1 MEDTESYKLQLL
13 ETQQLLAKALKELE
27 EEKLAKT
34 EPIAIIGIAMR
45 LPGKIKNAKD
55 FWNVLVKGIDCI
67 EEVPANRWDKDAL
80 YDADP
85 NTPGKLYIKEGGFIE
100 DIEYL
105 DGSFFNITPIELES
119 TDPQQRIL
127 LEVTHESFENAG
139 IDTNTLIGSD
149 TGVFIGID
157 NVDYESKQL
166 RSKDYKLINGYC
178 YTSTGPTGASG
189 RISYTM
195 GLRGPCMTI
204 DTACS
209 SALTCTHQ
217 AIHALRNKD
226 CKIALVGGA
235 SIITEPDQSLSF
247 CRLGAQSPEARCK
260 SFDDDANG
268 YIRSEGVCTMVLKKL
283 SDAQKDGDN
292 ILAIIKGS
300 AINQD
305 GKSKRL
311 TAPSTVAQGMLH
323 TAAVKNAQLQPT
335 DIDYIETHGTGT
347 KVGDPAEVRGILF
360 GYQQYRTKENP
371 IVISSNKS
379 NLGHMECNSGMA
391 SVFKIILALQHNTI
405 PKVVHLKK
413 PNTLIDWENIPIKL
427 AVDNIPW
434 NKKNNKPRYAGAS
447 SFGATGSN
455 AHVIISDAPENFLAP
470 TKSPLRK
477 DIFVLPISAKS
488 EQALKDNAK
497 KYAIF
502 IQNSNHSVEDICAM
516 AALRRAHFNLREV
529 FIATTKEDL
538 FEQLNDFSSQE
549 IIEDK
554 QRFQPTDK
562 IKTIFVFPGQGA
574 QWISM
579 GKNLYNTELVF
590 KSALD
595 ECNHVFK
602 NFVDYDI
609 VEEINKPENN
619 SRLNEIDVVQPIIV
633 AIEIAL
639 ANLWMSKGVMPDI
652 VIGHSLGE
660 IAAAYVAGNI
670 TLLEAA
676 KIICTRSK
684 LMKQLS
690 GKGAM
695 GATDLTFV
703 EATEKLK
710 NYENKLSVAVLNSTN
725 STVIAGES
733 AALDEL
739 FVELEKEGKFNRK
752 VKVDVA
758 SHSYQMDEIKED
770 LRNTLE
776 NITPKN
782 STIQFYSTAKNQ
794 LINGEQLDANY
805 WTENLRNPVQFMQ
818 AIQTTIADNEL
829 GYAFVEMSSHPIL
842 IHAINQNAEEANATA
857 TAVTSFQRDKN
868 EVIEFYKNIGELY
881 SAGFPFDWKMV
892 YPNIGEF
899 VELPNYAWQ
908 KERYWF
914 DTKPD
919 LSLLGAA
926 ATTNKKD
933 IQQSLYQI
941 NWNKID
947 LKAATA
953 NKNILIIKDTYNHYV
968 EVENALKQKGC
979 TVTSIDFT
987 DSLEGIK
994 TDLVIQMRSFY
1005 TESTFSFYLDCGVLS
1020 LQKLIKYFNETN
1032 QHPKIC
1038 VVTNGSFII
1047 EDDKQANLSA
1057 SLITGVLRT
1066 LENEHEEINFLQ
1078 IDISN
1083 EIKQEE
1089 IQQIATVIFAENKY
1103 KEIAIRN
1110 KQVYTNQI
1118 QSAKSIVTTKKI
1130 TNEKTYL
1137 VVGGTNGLGLET
1149 VKWLIENT
1157 AKNIVV
1163 LSRSGAKNDT
1173 QVLFEN
1179 YIKNGISIQDIK
1191 VDITDKVGLKTI
1203 FQSLQNVGGIFYAAG
1218 ILDDSSFENLSRAQF
1233 ENVINTKAV
1242 GAWNIHELTKDI
1254 NLEFFVMY
1262 SSAAG
1267 IVGSAGQANYN
1278 AANTFLD
1285 TLAHYR
1291 QAYNLAA
1298 TSVDFGTIAEVGLAS
1313 RQENRGDR
1321 LAEQGVTAIQPNEL
1335 FAYFDKLFLSNEAQV
1350 IALDI
1355 DFNKWAKF
1363 NHAILKNNFYNN
1375 VVSQS
1380 VIVETQDSSN
1390 NMDSFTSL
1398 EASIKHIKSQIKQ
1411 HISTATKLNVAKI
1424 KEDETFKSLGV
1435 DSLHALQLKN
1445 KIQDDFKLQLNVAV
1459 VWQYPTVNK
1468 FADFIAKELKL
1479 EEKFSE
1485 KSEERIVEN
1494 TTIKNDAETEV
1505 KSLSLEELMK
1515 ELSSKVD

>member
-1 MEDTESYKLQLL
+1 MEDTESYKQQLL
-13 ETQQLLAKALKELE
+13 ETQQLLAKTIKELE
-27 EEKLAKT
+27 EEKSAKT
-34 EPIAIIGIAMR
+34 EPIAIIGMAMR

-55 FWNVLVKGIDCI
+55 FWNVLVNGIDCI

-105 DGSFFNITPIELES
+105 DGSFFNISPIELES
-119 TDPQQRIL
+119 TDPQQRVL
-127 LEVTHESFENAG
+127 LEVSHEAFENAG
-139 IDTNTLIGSD
+139 IDVNGLIGSD

-209 SALTCTHQ
+209 SALTCTHVAAQ
-217 AIHALRNKD
+217 SLRNKD

-268 YIRSEGVCTMVLKKL
+268 YIRSEGVCTMVLKLL
-283 SDAQKDGDN
+283 SEAQKDGDN
-292 ILAIIKGS
+292 ILAIIKGT
-300 AINQD
+300 AVNQD
-305 GKSKRL
+305 GKSKRF
-311 TAPSTVAQGMLH
+311 TAPSTAAQGLMH
-323 TAAVKNAQLQPT
+323 TAALKNAQIDPT
-335 DIDYIETHGTGT
+335 EIDYIETHGTGT

-360 GYQQYRTKENP
+360 AYEKYRTKENP

-391 SVFKIILALQHNTI
+391 NVFKVVLALQHNTI

-427 AVDNIPW
+427 ASENIPW
-434 NKKNNKPRYAGAS
+434 TKQNNKPRYAGTS

-455 AHVIISDAPENFLAP
+455 AHIILTDAPENLIAP
-470 TKSPLRK
+470 NKAVLRK
-477 DIFVLPISAKS
+477 DIFVLTITAKS

-497 KYAIF
+497 NYAKLIE
-502 IQNSNHSVEDICAM
+502 SSHHSVEDICAM
-516 AALRRAHFNLREV
+516 AALRRAHFNIREV
-529 FIATTKEDL
+529 FVASSKNDL
-538 FEQLNDFSSQE
+538 IEQLHEFASLDN
-549 IIEDK
+549 IEDK

-579 GKNLYNTELVF
+579 GKNLYDRELVF

-595 ECNHVFK
+595 ECSQVFK
-602 NFVDYDI
+602 NYVDYDI
-609 VEEINKPENN
+609 IQEINKPEDV

-639 ANLWMSKGVMPDI
+639 ANLWMSKGIFPDV

-660 IAAAYVAGNI
+660 IAAAYVSGNI
-670 TLLEAA
+670 SLDNAA

-690 GKGAM
+690 GKGEM
-695 GATDLTFV
+695 GVTDLTIE
-703 EATEKLK
+703 EANDHLK
-710 NYENKLSVAVLNSTN
+710 KYENRLSIAVMNSAN
-725 STVIAGES
+725 STVIAGEP
-733 AALDEL
+733 AALNEL
-739 FVELEKEGKFNRK
+739 FSTLENESRFNRK
-752 VKVDVA
+752 VKVNVA
-758 SHSYQMDEIKED
+758 SHSYQMDTIKED
-770 LRNTLE
+770 LRIALKD
-776 NITPKN
+776 IQPQN
-782 STIQFYSTAKNQ
+782 SGIRFYSTAKNQ
-794 LINGEQLDANY
+794 LLQGEQLNADY
-805 WTENLRNPVQFMQ
+805 WTGNLRNPVQFMQ
-818 AIQTTIADNEL
+818 AIQTTMADSES
-829 GYAFVEMSSHPIL
+829 GYAFVEMSAHPIL
-842 IHAINQNAEEANATA
+842 IHSINQNIEEKKAKAI
-857 TAVTSFQRDKN
+857 AVTSFQRDKN
-868 EVIEFYKNIGELY
+868 ELIEFYKNIGELY
-881 SAGFPFDWKMV
+881 SAGFAFDWKII

-919 LSLLGAA
+919 WSHLGIAKVSD
-926 ATTNKKD
+926 KKE
-933 IQQSLYQI
+933 IKQNFYQI
-941 NWNKID
+941 NWQEVEPNIEY
-947 LKAATA
+947 A
-953 NKNILIIKDTYNHYV
+953 NKNVLIIKDTNNHYA
-968 EVENALKQKGC
+968 EIANILDQKGC
-979 TVTSIDFT
+979 NVKSIDFT
-987 DSLEGIK
+987 DSLIDIK
-994 TDLVIQMRSFY
+994 ADIVIHLRSLY
-1005 TESTFSFYLDCGVLS
+1005 NESNFNFYLDCGVLS

-1038 VVTNGSFII
+1038 VVTNGSFIVNN
-1047 EDDKQANLSA
+1047 DAQTNLNA

-1078 IDISN
+1078 ADVSY
-1083 EIKQEE
+1083 EIKESE
-1089 IQQIATVIFAENKY
+1089 INQIPDLIFAEKKY
-1103 KEIAIRN
+1103 KELAVRTN
-1110 KQVYTNQI
+1110 KIYTNTI
-1118 QSAKSIVTTKKI
+1118 VQSGNISSTKKI
-1130 TNEKTYL
+1130 NAEKTYI

-1149 VKWLIENT
+1149 VKWLIGKS

-1163 LSRSGAKNDT
+1163 LSRSGAKNEA
-1173 QVLFEN
+1173 QNLFEN
-1179 YIKNGISIQDIK
+1179 YNKNGISLQDLK
-1191 VDITDKVGLKTI
+1191 VDIVNKEALKI
-1203 FQSLQNVGGIFYAAG
+1203 IIESINNIGGIFYAAG
-1218 ILDDSSFENLSRAQF
+1218 ILDDGSFENLTRQQF
-1233 ENVINTKAV
+1233 ESVIHTKAT
-1242 GAWNIHELTKDI
+1242 GTWNMHELTKHI
-1254 NLEFFVMY
+1254 NLDFFVMY

-1278 AANTFLD
+1278 AANTFID

-1291 QAYNLAA
+1291 RAKSQPAIA
-1298 TSVDFGTIAEVGLAS
+1298 VDFGTIAEIGLAS

-1321 LAEQGVTAIQPNEL
+1321 LAEQGVTAIQPTEL
-1335 FAYFDKLFLSNEAQV
+1335 SSYFDALFLSEEIQV

-1363 NHAILKNNFYNN
+1363 NHAIFHNNFYSK
-1375 VVSQS
+1375 VITQQS
-1380 VIVETQDSSN
+1380 TETPVKQSANID
-1390 NMDSFTSL
+1390 DFTSL
-1398 EASIKHIKSQIKQ
+1398 DASVKYIKSQIKQ
-1411 HISTATKLNVAKI
+1411 YISASTKLNVGKI

-1445 KIQDDFKLQLNVAV
+1445 KIQEEFNLQLNVSV

-1468 FADFIAKELKL
+1468 FTDFIAKELKL
-1479 EEKFSE
+1479 EDKFSS
-1485 KSEERIVEN
+1485 KKEEIQ
-1494 TTIKNDAETEV
+1494 TSTSTIKNDVDSEV
-1505 KSLSLEELMK
+1505 KNLSLEELMK
-1515 ELSSKVD
+1515 ELNSKLD

>member
-1 MEDTESYKLQLL
+1 MEDIQSYKQQLL
-13 ETQQLLAKALKELE
+13 ETQQLLANTIKELE
-27 EEKLAKT
+27 VEKAAKS
-34 EPIAIIGIAMR
+34 EPIAIIGMAMR
-45 LPGKIKNAKD
+45 LPGKIKNAND
-55 FWNVLVKGIDCI
+55 FWNVLINGIDCI

-85 NTPGKLYIKEGGFIE
+85 NAPGKLYIKEGGFIE

-105 DGSFFNITPIELES
+105 DGPFFNISPIELES

-127 LEVTHESFENAG
+127 LEVAHESFENAG
-139 IDTNTLIGSD
+139 IDVNSLIGSD

-157 NVDYESKQL
+157 NVDYESRQL

-217 AIHALRNKD
+217 AIHALRNRD

-268 YIRSEGVCTMVLKKL
+268 YIRSEGVCTMVLKRL
-283 SDAQKDGDN
+283 SDAQKDCDN

-305 GKSKRL
+305 GKSKRF
-311 TAPSTVAQGMLH
+311 TAPSTVAQGLMH
-323 TAAVKNAQLQPT
+323 TAAVKNAQLQPS

-360 GYQQYRTKENP
+360 AYEKYRTKENP
-371 IVISSNKS
+371 IIISSNKS
-379 NLGHMECNSGMA
+379 NFGHMECNSGMA

-413 PNTLIDWENIPIKL
+413 PNTLIDWENIPIVL
-427 AVDNIPW
+427 AKDNIPW
-434 NKKNNKPRYAGAS
+434 NKKNNRPRYAGAS

-455 AHVIISDAPENFLAP
+455 AHVIISDAPEKIIALD
-470 TKSPLRK
+470 KVELRK

-497 KYAIF
+497 NYAKF
-502 IQNSNHSVEDICAM
+502 IQSSNHTLEDICAM
-516 AALRRAHFNLREV
+516 AALRRAHFNIRATFV
-529 FIATTKEDL
+529 STTKEDII
-538 FEQLNDFSSQE
+538 EQLNDFASLDE
-549 IIEDK
+549 IENK

-562 IKTIFVFPGQGA
+562 IKTVFVFPGQGA
-574 QWISM
+574 QWVSM
-579 GKNLYNTELVF
+579 GKNLYENEIVF

-602 NFVDYDI
+602 NYVNYDI
-609 VEEINKPENN
+609 VEEINKSETT
-619 SRLNEIDVVQPIIV
+619 SRLHEIDVVQPIIV
-633 AIEIAL
+633 AVEIAL
-639 ANLWMSKGVMPDI
+639 ANLWMSKGVFPDV

-660 IAAAYVAGNI
+660 VAAAYVAGNI
-670 TLLEAA
+670 SLDDAA
-676 KIICTRSK
+676 RIICTRSQ

-690 GKGAM
+690 GKGEM
-695 GATDLTFV
+695 GVTDLTVV
-703 EATEKLK
+703 EANERLK
-710 NYENKLSVAVLNSTN
+710 NYENRLSIAVMNSTN
-725 STVIAGES
+725 STVIAGEP

-739 FVELEKEGKFNRK
+739 FASLENEGRFNRK

-758 SHSYQMDEIKED
+758 SHSYQMDAIKED
-770 LRNTLE
+770 LRTSLQSVQ
-776 NITPKN
+776 PQN
-782 STIQFYSTAKNQ
+782 SNVQFYSTAKNQ
-794 LINGEQLDANY
+794 LLNGEQLDANY
-805 WTENLRNPVQFMQ
+805 WTDNLRNPVQFMQ
-818 AIQTTIADNEL
+818 ATQATISDNES
-829 GYAFVEMSSHPIL
+829 GYAFIEMSPHPVL
-842 IHAINQNAEEANATA
+842 LHAINQNIEERKATA
-857 TAVTSFQRDKN
+857 VAVTSFQRDKN
-868 EVIEFYKNIGELY
+868 ELIEFYKNIGELY
-881 SAGFPFDWKMV
+881 SAGYSFDWKAV

-919 LSLLGAA
+919 WSLMIAKQ
-926 ATTNKKD
+926 TTTENK
-933 IQQSLYQI
+933 IQHNLYQI
-941 NWNKID
+941 DWKEIQLNTNYS
-947 LKAATA
+947 
-953 NKNILIIKDTYNHYV
+953 NKNVLIIKDTYNHYI
-968 EVENALKQKGC
+968 EIENVLKQKGC
-979 TVTSIDFT
+979 NVTTLDLNEDFNN
-987 DSLEGIK
+987 IK
-994 TDLVIQMRSFY
+994 TDIVIHLRSFY
-1005 TESTFSFYLDCGVLS
+1005 KESPFSFYLECGILS

-1038 VVTNGSFII
+1038 VVTNGSFLV
-1047 EDDKQANLSA
+1047 ENDKQANLNA
-1057 SLITGVLRT
+1057 SMITGVLRT

-1078 IDISN
+1078 IDVSN
-1083 EIKQEE
+1083 TIESEE
-1089 IQQIATVIFAENKY
+1089 INQIADIIFADSKY
-1103 KEIAIRN
+1103 KEIALRSTKI
-1110 KQVYTNQI
+1110 YTNTI
-1118 QSAKSIVTTKKI
+1118 QQSKNISSSKSIQTD
-1130 TNEKTYL
+1130 KTYL

-1149 VKWLIENT
+1149 VKWLIE
-1157 AKNIVV
+1157 KNANQIIVV
-1163 LSRSGAKNDT
+1163 SRSGAKTET
-1173 QVLFEN
+1173 QTLFNE
-1179 YIKNGISIQDIK
+1179 YAKNGIVIQDIK
-1191 VDITDKVGLKTI
+1191 ADVTDKDALKSI
-1203 FQSLQNVGGIFYAAG
+1203 IENAHNLGGIFYAAG
-1218 ILDDSSFENLSRAQF
+1218 ILDDGSFENLSEVQF
-1233 ENVINTKAV
+1233 ENVIHTKAT
-1242 GAWNIHELTKDI
+1242 GAWNLHELTKQHALD
-1254 NLEFFVMY
+1254 FFVMY

-1291 QAYNLAA
+1291 KANQLTA
-1298 TSVDFGTIAEVGLAS
+1298 TSVDFGTIAAIGLAS

-1321 LAEQGVTAIQPNEL
+1321 LAEQGVTAIQPKDL
-1335 FAYFDKLFLSNEAQV
+1335 FAYFDALFLSNETQTV
-1350 IALDI
+1350 ALDI
-1355 DFNKWAKF
+1355 NFKKWSTFNQ
-1363 NHAILKNNFYNN
+1363 AILKNNFYSK
-1375 VVSQS
+1375 VVEQPKEETTAKPS
-1380 VIVETQDSSN
+1380 VNI
-1390 NMDSFTSL
+1390 DSFTNL
-1398 EASIKHIKSQIKQ
+1398 DAALKHIKAQIKQ
-1411 HISTATKLNVAKI
+1411 YISASTKLNVAKI

-1445 KIQDDFKLQLNVAV
+1445 KIQEEFKLQLNVSV

-1479 EEKFSE
+1479 EEKFTV
-1485 KSEERIVEN
+1485 KKEELAVPVDSLKTDIES
-1494 TTIKNDAETEV
+1494 EV

-1515 ELSSKVD
+1515 ELNSKLD